1 MTKKSKYFEPLALA
15 VAAGATIRS
24 AAGVAGCAEPTA
36 YHLSSDP
43 EFRLRVSALRSEATS
58 AAVGRLADSA
68 SLAVDTLRSL
78 LEPTFEPGIRLNAAK
93 AILSTLVP
101 LAEALEIRQRLA
113 EVERREIERRAAFLP
128 PLGQKHA

>member
-24 AAGVAGCAEPTA
+24 AAVVAGCAEPTA
-36 YHLSSDP
+36 YHVSSDP

-78 LEPTFEPGIRLNAAK
+78 LGSEFEPSIRLNAAK
-93 AILSTLVP
+93 ALLATLGP
-101 LAEALEIRQRLA
+101 MSEAFEIRQRLDA
-113 EVERREIERRAAFLP
+113 VEQSELRVHHHGA
-128 PLGQKHA
+128 